1 MPSALWLQPLA
12 SYKPCMVVHPWNPSF
27 QEEEAEGPE
36 VPGPLQQHSKF
47 ETSLSY
53 MSLSQKKESKWWL
66 YSSASQR
73 EGERVSVVLSI
84 FQGPLCSQLS
94 LLTVN

>member
-1 MPSALWLQPLA
+1 MPNALWLQPLA
-12 SYKPCMVVHPWNPSF
+12 SYKPCVVVHPWNPSI

-53 MSLSQKKESKWWL
+53 MSLSQKKNQNGGPTQ
-66 YSSASQR
+66 APPNGRGR
-73 EGERVSVVLSI
+73 EY
-84 FQGPLCSQLS
+84 
-94 LLTVN
+94 LLF

>member
-1 MPSALWLQPLA
+1 
-12 SYKPCMVVHPWNPSF
+12 MVVHPWNPSF

-53 MSLSQKKESKWWL
+53 MSLSQKKNQNAGSTQAL
-66 YSSASQR
+66 PSVRGR
-73 EGERVSVVLSI
+73 EY
-84 FQGPLCSQLS
+84 
-94 LLTVN
+94 LLF